1 MTRTVGTMEKFF
13 MIDVSDPY
21 VRLAA
26 VVIDNAMKTV
36 EKGSLLHHWKKRSQQ
51 RDRKC
56 ARDWLERCLPHYLD
70 ALTHD
75 DTLYHYYLT
84 TAQQLVRSYDR
95 TTDEKKARPRRPDS
109 PTSTQTSP
117 IGAV

>member
-21 VRLAA
+21 IRLAA

-75 DTLYHYYLT
+75 DTLYHYYLA
-84 TAQQLVRSYDR
+84 TAQQLVRSYDYGALTALR
-95 TTDEKKARPRRPDS
+95 ANHHVGRQHTQVAHPDS
-109 PTSTQTSP
+109 
-117 IGAV
+117 